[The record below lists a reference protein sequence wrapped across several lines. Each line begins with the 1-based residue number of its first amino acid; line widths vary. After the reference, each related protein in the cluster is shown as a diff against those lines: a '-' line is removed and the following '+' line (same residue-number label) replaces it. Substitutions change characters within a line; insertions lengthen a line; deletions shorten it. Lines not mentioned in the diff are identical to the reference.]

1 MAANVPDRAEEEN
14 ADVVGM
20 ESGLP
25 PAARVPIVGL
35 GGAAGALPAL
45 STFFRQV
52 PDAPGVAFVV
62 LVTAEAP
69 QDGRLS
75 ELLRQS
81 TRLPIVEVDST
92 LRVKPDT
99 VYVVRPGTAL
109 QMMDDHVKP
118 TALAAAR
125 AGRYAVDIFLRTL
138 ADTHGPRAVSVVLS
152 GADSDGAIGLK
163 RIKERGGLTIAQDPE
178 DAQDPRMPSA
188 AIGTGMVDWVLPA
201 TDMARRVIDYIRLG
215 SRVSLPSEQKAPA
228 QRACGDDQLE
238 ADLREVLSCLRA
250 RTGRDFVNYKR
261 ATILRRIGRRMQVN
275 GVSELSDYLECL
287 RTRPGESGALLQ
299 DLLISVTNFF
309 RDADCFAALEAR
321 IPALFA
327 AKSAAASVRVW
338 VPACATGEEAY
349 SIAILLAEHA
359 RTLDAPPAVQIF
371 ATDLDAEAIRAA
383 RDAVYPSTIE
393 ADVSEDRLMR
403 FFTKEHRG
411 YRVRRELR
419 EQVMFAEHDLL
430 KDSPFSRLDVI
441 SCRNLLIYLNREA
454 QQRVFET
461 AHFALQ
467 PHGLLFLG
475 ASETVEDGGPLFHV
489 LDKKSRLYASRP
501 VPRLSLPVPIGQGAL
516 ARALEAQESLRP
528 PPVVRDAAFSVEAAS
543 MRSPMNAD
551 GRPVS
556 WAELHFKLLEAI
568 APPSILIDPEH
579 DIVHLSATAGRFLQ
593 IGGGEPSRNLL
604 HAIHPSL
611 RVELRAALYQAA
623 RTGQLVQVAPLPVDM
638 GGVVSLVRMTVSAV
652 DGIAPGLLLVGI
664 EAMQSDALPG
674 LAMQPAS
681 RESDPLAHLL
691 DQELERLKTHL
702 RDTVEQY
709 EASTEEL
716 KASNEELQAMNEEL
730 RSATEELETS
740 REELQSINEELTTVN
755 HELKS
760 KVDELGHSNSDMQNL
775 MDATAIA
782 TLFLDRDLRITRYTP
797 SAVGLFNIIPTDVG
811 RPLSHLSNR
820 LHYPTLD
827 EDARRVLQGLVPIER
842 EVRDRQERWYL
853 VRMLPYRTAEDRIA
867 GVVLTLVDITERK
880 GGQEALR
887 LSEQRFSAIAERAAI
902 GVLQASPDGRITF
915 ANHFYH
921 VGLGHADGELVGRSL
936 LDQIHE
942 GDRAIMTSLLARIGE
957 NGHFEV
963 EVRCLHK
970 DGSVHWMHSTATWL
984 PVPEAGGGSILLV
997 CTDITERKNAE
1008 EALRRSEERLR
1019 LVVDNAVD
1027 FAIFSTDL
1035 EGRVTSWNSGA
1046 ERLLGYSESEAIGRS
1061 IELIF
1066 TEEDRQDGVPAQE
1079 LRRALAE
1086 GSASDDRVHQRR
1098 DGRRFWASGSVMPM
1112 HDAGRGVVGF
1122 VKILRDETAARDAQ
1136 EAIAAGR
1143 VHLLHALEDKERA
1156 RAELEAAD
1164 VAKDRFLAVLSH
1176 ELRNP
1181 LAAIAAAS
1189 AAFGTARRLDDET
1202 ALRARG
1208 VLERQVNTMRSLL
1221 DDLLDISRLRL
1232 GRLDLKRRR
1241 SPLAGIVA
1249 AAVEAARPSI
1259 DQRQHA
1265 LAVSLPEGSI
1275 ALDVDPVRI
1284 SQVLSNLLV
1293 NAAKYTPQGGRITL
1307 DVEALASD
1315 VVITVADNG
1324 RGLDPD
1330 ALDSLFEM
1338 FWRAPDLD
1346 SSSGS
1351 SMGIGLSLARNI
1363 IALHGG
1369 TLQAHSDGP
1378 GQGSSFVVRLPMA
1391 GALLQEDGKADGEAT
1406 AAATHS
1412 HNGDA
1417 ALRILLVDDNE
1428 DIVWTEA
1435 SVLAAKGFDVRT
1447 AADGLQALDAMEQ
1460 FRPDVAVLDIAMPGM
1475 DGREVAQRVRRQ
1487 PWGRDMLLI
1496 AATGWGTDDDRRRSL
1511 EAGFDDHLVKPIR
1524 LEELLQRVASQ
1535 RLASRNDD

>member
-1 MAANVPDRAEEEN
+1 MVADQPERAENE
-14 ADVVGM
+14 AGAAGM
-20 ESGLP
+20 ESGMP
-25 PAARVPIVGL
+25 PATRVPVVGL
-35 GGAAGALPAL
+35 GGAGGALPAL
-45 STFFRQV
+45 RTFFRHV
-52 PDAPGVAFVV
+52 PEAPGVAFVV
-62 LVTAEAP
+62 QVTADAEHE
-69 QDGRLS
+69 GRLS
-75 ELLRQS
+75 QVLRDC
-81 TRLPIVEVDST
+81 THLPVVEVDST
-92 LRVKPDT
+92 VRVKPDT
-99 VYVVRPGTAL
+99 IYVVRPGSAL
-109 QMMDDHVKP
+109 QMTDDHVQP
-118 TALAAAR
+118 TTPAAAR
-125 AGRYAVDIFLRTL
+125 GGRYAVDSFLRTL
-138 ADTHGPRAVSVVLS
+138 AETHGPHAVSVVLS
-152 GADSDGAIGLK
+152 GAESDGAIGLK
-163 RIKERGGLTIAQDPE
+163 RIKERGGLTVAQDPE

-201 TDMARRVIDYIRLG
+201 TEMAARVIDYIRLE
-215 SRVSLPSEQKAPA
+215 SRLALPSEQKPPA
-228 QRACGDDQLE
+228 QRESTDEQLE
-238 ADLREVLSCLRA
+238 ADLREVLGWLRA
-250 RTGRDFVNYKR
+250 RTGRDFANYKR

-275 GVSELSDYLECL
+275 GVSQLPDYLQCL
-287 RTRPGESGALLQ
+287 RTLPGEGGALLQ

-309 RDADCFAALEAR
+309 RDPDCFAALEAR
-321 IPALFA
+321 IPALFT
-327 AKSAAASVRVW
+327 AKSPAASVRVW
-338 VPACATGEEAY
+338 VAGCATGEEAY
-349 SIAILLAEHA
+349 SIAMLLAEHA
-359 RTLDAPPAVQIF
+359 RTLDAPPSVQIF
-371 ATDLDAEAIRAA
+371 ATDLDTEAIRFA
-383 RDAVYPSTIE
+383 RDAIYPSTIE
-393 ADVSEDRLMR
+393 ADVSEERLIR

-430 KDSPFSRLDVI
+430 KDSPFSRLDMV

-489 LDKKSRLYASRP
+489 LDKKHRLYASRP
-501 VPRLSLPVPIGQGAL
+501 VPRSSLPVPMGQSAL
-516 ARALEAQESLRP
+516 ARVLETQESLRP
-528 PPVVRDAAFSVEAAS
+528 PPVVADAAFSVESAAL
-543 MRSPMNAD
+543 RSPVNAD

-556 WAELHFKLLEAI
+556 WAELHFRLLEAI
-568 APPSILIDPEH
+568 APPSILVDSEH
-579 DIVHLSATAGRFLQ
+579 DIVHLSSTAGRFLQ
-593 IGGGEPSRNLL
+593 FGGGEPSRNLL
-604 HAIHPSL
+604 QAIHPSL
-611 RVELRAALYQAA
+611 RIELRAALYQAT
-623 RTGQLVQVAPLPVDM
+623 RSRQSVQVMPLPVDL
-638 GGVVSLVRMTVSAV
+638 GGGAATLVRMTVSAADDV
-652 DGIAPGLLLVGI
+652 APGLLLVSI
-664 EAMQSDALPG
+664 ESVRPDALPD
-674 LAMQPAS
+674 LAVHPAN
-681 RESDPLAHLL
+681 RESDPAHLL
-691 DQELERLKTHL
+691 DQELGRLKSHL
-702 RDTVEQY
+702 RDTVEEY

-755 HELKS
+755 VELKS

-775 MDATAIA
+775 MDATAIP

-797 SAVGLFNIIPTDVG
+797 SAVGLFNVIATDVG

-820 LHYPTLD
+820 LRYAALD
-827 EDARRVLQGLVPIER
+827 DDARRVLQGLVPIVR
-842 EVRDRQERWYL
+842 EVQDVHDHWYL
-853 VRMLPYRTAEDRIA
+853 VRMLPYRTSEDRIA

-915 ANHFYH
+915 ANHFH
-921 VGLGHADGELVGRSL
+921 HECLGLADGELVGRSL

-942 GDRAIMTSLLARIGE
+942 GDRALMGSLIEGIGE

-963 EVRCLHK
+963 EVRCLHRN
-970 DGSVHWMHSTATWL
+970 GSTRWMHSAVTWL
-984 PVPEAGGGSILLV
+984 PVPEAAGGSVLLV
-997 CTDITERKNAE
+997 CSDITERKNAE

-1019 LVVDNAVD
+1019 LVLDNAVD

-1046 ERLLGYSESEAIGRS
+1046 ERLLGYSESQVIGRNV
-1061 IELIF
+1061 ELIF
-1066 TEEDRQDGVPAQE
+1066 TEEDRREGVPAQE

-1164 VAKDRFLAVLSH
+1164 VAKDKFLAVLSH

-1181 LAAIAAAS
+1181 LAAISAAS
-1189 AAFGTARRLDDET
+1189 AAFGTAQRLDDET
-1202 ALRARG
+1202 AVRARG
-1208 VLERQVNTMRSLL
+1208 ILERQVNAMRSLL

-1232 GRLDLKRRR
+1232 GRLDVRRRR
-1241 SPLAGIVA
+1241 SGLSGIVA

-1265 LAVSLPEGSI
+1265 LAVSLPEDSI
-1275 ALDVDPVRI
+1275 ELDVDPTRI
-1284 SQVLSNLLV
+1284 SQVISNLLV

-1307 DVEALASD
+1307 DAEASASE
-1315 VVITVADNG
+1315 VAITVSDNG
-1324 RGLDPD
+1324 RGLNPE
-1330 ALDSLFEM
+1330 ALASLFEM

-1346 SSSGS
+1346 SSSGP

-1369 TLQAHSDGP
+1369 TLQAFSDGP
-1378 GQGSSFVVRLPMA
+1378 GQGSSFVVRLPIV
-1391 GALLQEDGKADGEAT
+1391 GAALQEGDRAEVEA
-1406 AAATHS
+1406 AVRSSLAR
-1412 HNGDA
+1412 NGSA
-1417 ALRILLVDDNE
+1417 ALRVLLVDDNE
-1428 DIVWTEA
+1428 DILWTEA
-1435 SVLAAKGFDVRT
+1435 SVLAAKGFEVRT
-1447 AADGLQALDAMEQ
+1447 AADGLQALEAMEQ
-1460 FRPDVAVLDIAMPGM
+1460 FRPDVAVLDIAMPGL
-1475 DGREVAQRVRRQ
+1475 DGREVAQRVRRE
-1487 PWGRDMLLI
+1487 PWGRDVLLI
-1496 AATGWGTDDDRRRSL
+1496 AATGWGSDDDRRRSL

-1524 LEELLQRVASQ
+1524 LEELLQRVATE
-1535 RLASRNDD
+1535 RRAPRTDD